1 MMRFRQDL
9 TLCHQEEEPED
20 AIHRMKEEYAALKAQ
35 YMHVLALRGGDGAAA
50 AATGSA
56 SRKRANDADTGLRR
70 KPNRARR
77 IDTTPSTGGVDALAA
92 AALDFEP
99 IKVEAAA
106 AAAAAAS
113 KSADMDRPCT
123 PPAAAAQQEYFGF

>member
-1 MMRFRQDL
+1 
-9 TLCHQEEEPED
+9 
-20 AIHRMKEEYAALKAQ
+20 
-35 YMHVLALRGGDGAAA
+35 MHVLALRGGDGAAA

-77 IDTTPSTGGVDALAA
+77 TSIDTTPSTGGVDALAA